1 MGAKFGSYGVREA
14 GRSDGFNDDRKEDVG
29 ARLAAM
35 IAKNMA
41 DQKFIVG
48 FNGADKS
55 GFLEVEASEVV
66 EEGSHW
72 KVTGSKGTLWV
83 SKEAFLY
90 AYPAVMMKR

>member
-29 ARLAAM
+29 ARLTAM

-55 GFLEVEASEVV
+55 ILLQSAARSNVKSLV
-66 EEGSHW
+66 
-72 KVTGSKGTLWV
+72 
-83 SKEAFLY
+83 KEWLQLLITHR
-90 AYPAVMMKR
+90 KRIRT